1 MNKLTRIFGLRSGL
15 WMGALVLTLMTAV
28 GCSAPSD
35 SGEAEAHDEH
45 EEEGHGGGRLELS
58 AEKVSAMELEF
69 SVATLK
75 SLPFRLE
82 TTGQVDFDENR
93 RAHVTPR
100 IPGRVVK
107 VQANLGDEVRRG
119 QELATLDSIA
129 LGRAKADYLQARAR
143 EQLTRDTLE
152 REEGLLAD
160 RISSQQEVLAARAAY
175 QEAEAALRNADE
187 TLHLYGVS
195 QEVIDGLSYENPG
208 RSLFSLTAPFSG
220 TVVEKHVT
228 LGELLT
234 PESESMTIAD
244 LSNLWVWIDVY
255 ERDVA
260 RVHIG
265 DDVEVTV
272 EAYPGEIFAGVVSY
286 ISAMVDRD
294 TRTIRARID
303 VESLDGRLR
312 PGMFARVLVSDPHA
326 ESGDAA
332 PAALVVPADAVQR
345 IGDRMV
351 VFVVLGETEFETRE
365 VHVARRAGDEVE
377 IEDGLEPGERI
388 VIRGAF
394 LLKSEAS
401 KDMIGDEH

>member
-1 MNKLTRIFGLRSGL
+1 
-15 WMGALVLTLMTAV
+15 MGTLVLILVTVV

-35 SGEAEAHDEH
+35 PGEAETHDEH
-45 EEEGHGGGRLELS
+45 EGEGHEGGRLELS
-58 AEKVSAMELEF
+58 AEKVEAMGLEF
-69 SVATLK
+69 SVAIMK
-75 SLPFRLE
+75 ALPFRLE
-82 TTGQVDFDENR
+82 TTGQVAFDEKR

-107 VQANLGDEVRRG
+107 VYANLGDTVRRG
-119 QELATLDSIA
+119 EVLATLDAIE

-143 EQLTRDTLE
+143 EQLTRETLE

-187 TLHLYGVS
+187 TLHLYGVP
-195 QEVIDGLSYENPG
+195 QEVVDNLSYDNPG

-272 EAYPGEIFAGVVSY
+272 EAYPGEVFAGVVSY
-286 ISAMVDRD
+286 LSAVVDRD

-303 VESLDGRLR
+303 VESPDGRLR
-312 PGMFARVLVSDPHA
+312 PGMFARVVVSDPHA
-326 ESGDAA
+326 QSGEAA
-332 PAALVVPADAVQR
+332 PAALVIPADAVQR
-345 IGDRMV
+345 IGDRAV
-351 VFVVLGETEFETRE
+351 VFVALGKTEFETRE
-365 VHVARRAGDEVE
+365 VHVARHAGEEVE
-377 IEDGLEPGERI
+377 IEDGLEPGDRI
-388 VIRGAF
+388 VTQGAF

-401 KDMIGDEH
+401 KDQIAADDD

>member
-1 MNKLTRIFGLRSGL
+1 MNKLTRSSGLRSVL
-15 WMGALVLTLMTAV
+15 WMGALVLMLMTAV

-45 EEEGHGGGRLELS
+45 EGEGHEGGRLELS
-58 AEKVSAMELEF
+58 AEKVEAMGLEF

-75 SLPFRLE
+75 ALPFRLE

-119 QELATLDSIA
+119 QVLATLDSIE

-143 EQLTRDTLE
+143 EQLTRQTLE

-187 TLHLYGVS
+187 TLHLYGVP
-195 QEVIDGLSYENPG
+195 QEAVDNLSYDNPG

-228 LGELLT
+228 IGELLT
-234 PESESMTIAD
+234 PESQSMTIAD
-244 LSNLWVWIDVY
+244 MTSLWVWIDVY

-260 RVHIG
+260 RVHLG
-265 DDVEVTV
+265 DNVEVSV
-272 EAYPGEIFAGVVSY
+272 EAFAGDVFAGVVSY
-286 ISAMVDRD
+286 LSAAVDRD

-303 VESLDGRLR
+303 IECHEGRLR

-326 ESGDAA
+326 ASGETA
-332 PAALVVPADAVQR
+332 PDALVVPADAVQR
-345 IGDRMV
+345 IGDRTV
-351 VFVVLGETEFETRE
+351 VFVAVGETEFETRE
-365 VHVARRAGDEVE
+365 VHIVRREGEEVE
-377 IEDGLEPGERI
+377 IGDGLEPGERI